1 MDEPLAPGT
10 VLRERYR
17 IETLVG
23 QGGMGAV
30 YKARDLRLPGR
41 VCAVKEAAPAAWEPA
56 RPASRAQARAQ
67 SRREAAVLARLDHPN
82 LPKVSDAFAHGPR
95 EYLIMD
101 FVAGLNLGE
110 ALRHRQK
117 GQQAQGLPEATVLAW
132 SAQILDALAYLHGQE
147 PPILHRDV
155 KPANIIVTDSGALKL
170 VDFGLVKVLQPEDQR
185 TLTVV
190 QGRGTLPYTPLEQFG
205 GDAGFADAAS
215 DLYSFGATLYHLLAG
230 QPPPSAKE
238 RFLEAGQLAELRR
251 PGRAISRR
259 TEAAVF
265 RAMAMHPSQRPASA
279 AALRRELL
287 GAPPSRPAVL
297 GVEAEPV
304 AATWGEALAAR
315 PALLAAA
322 TLLALGALGL
332 SVWHSLGG

>member
-10 VLRERYR
+10 VLRDRYR

-30 YKARDLRLPGR
+30 YKAGDLRLPGR
-41 VCAVKEAAPAAWEPA
+41 VCAVKEAMPALWGPA
-56 RPASRAQARAQ
+56 RPESRAQARAQ
-67 SRREAAVLARLDHPN
+67 CRREATVLARLDHPN

-110 ALRHRQK
+110 VLRHQQK
-117 GQQAQGLPEATVLAW
+117 GQQAQGLPEAAVLAW
-132 SAQILDALAYLHGQE
+132 SAQILDALAYLHGQA

-170 VDFGLVKVLQPEDQR
+170 VDFGLVKVLQPEDQQ
-185 TLTVV
+185 TITVV

-238 RFLEAGQLAELRR
+238 RFLAAGQLAELRR

-265 RAMAMHPSQRPASA
+265 HAMAMHPSQRPASA

-287 GAPPSRPAVL
+287 GAPPSGPAVL
-297 GVEAEPV
+297 GVASAPDV
-304 AATWGEALAAR
+304 TWGEALAAR